1 MKIAFKRRDGHCPE
15 WEYDGI
21 RYYLFEDYDG
31 SWTLM
36 SRKKGFLKKNR
47 FYGSVLYRIHPQ
59 ALLER
64 FFRNKKFVKHEKK
77 GRYSFWF
84 WEGKQFATDGEII
97 TVRYED
103 RYERPSFDS
112 YWECLKDAKEYL
124 SQKYDREQ
132 ARSV

>member
-1 MKIAFKRRDGHCPE
+1 MKIAFKRRNGCCPG

-21 RYYLFEDYDG
+21 WYYLFEDYDG

-36 SRKKGFLKKNR
+36 SRKKGFLKKDQ
-47 FYGSVLYRIHPQ
+47 FYGSWPHRIYPE
-59 ALLER
+59 ALLRR
-64 FFRNKKFVKHEKK
+64 FFRNKKSVKYEKK

-97 TVRYED
+97 TVRYAD

-112 YWECLKDAKEYL
+112 YRECLKDAKEYL

-132 ARSV
+132 VGSV